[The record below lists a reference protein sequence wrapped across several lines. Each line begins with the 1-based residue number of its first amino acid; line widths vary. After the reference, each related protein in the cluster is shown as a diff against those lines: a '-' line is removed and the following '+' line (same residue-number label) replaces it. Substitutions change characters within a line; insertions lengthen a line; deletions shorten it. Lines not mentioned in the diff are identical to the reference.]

1 MTLTII
7 LIASLLCF
15 SAFFSGSETALT
27 ATSRARMRS
36 LEQKG
41 SSAATSVIK
50 LTEDKERLIGAI
62 LLGNNLVNILA
73 SALATSL
80 FASLFPGGAGV
91 AIATAVMTILVL
103 VVLGTV
109 GVETTSFVAVLG
121 AASLAIGLALQGT
134 LSDLAAGVML
144 ILFRPYKLGQFVD
157 IDGTSGTVKDLSLFT
172 TEMVTPD
179 NVQIILPN
187 GKCWGAI
194 ITNYSAHD
202 TRRCDLTFGIDY
214 DDSADQAMDII
225 MGLAKSDA
233 RVMSDPAPWIRVTNL
248 NDSSVDITTRLW
260 CKASDYWD
268 LKFHLTKAVKEAF
281 DANGIS
287 IPYPTTTEIKKG

>member
-1 MTLTII
+1 METLQSVEETLKSAEAYWPII
-7 LIASLLCF
+7 LNAAKALIVIIVGWAIAGMAGRTVRKRLESTPHIDPTLGSFFASLLRW
-15 SAFFSGSETALT
+15 G
-27 ATSRARMRS
+27 
-36 LEQKG
+36 
-41 SSAATSVIK
+41 
-50 LTEDKERLIGAI
+50 I
-62 LLGNNLVNILA
+62 LLVVFIAVLGIFGIQ
-73 SALATSL
+73 ATSL
-80 FASLFPGGAGV
+80 V
-91 AIATAVMTILVL
+91 AI
-103 VVLGTV
+103 
-109 GVETTSFVAVLG
+109 LG

-225 MGLAKSDA
+225 MGLAKADA